1 MSQKTYTVIP
11 DTSDADYWELKSEDG
26 RTKSKTFAPRDKELY
41 LELKAQAWK
50 KIQAALPGKLRKT
63 FK

>member
-1 MSQKTYTVIP
+1 MSKKTYTAIP

-26 RTKSKTFAPRDKELY
+26 RARSKTFVPRDKELH
-41 LELKAQAWK
+41 LELKTQAWK

-63 FK
+63 LR